1 MMNPVVNINSL
12 LCKIFS
18 TVWAHDS
25 SLSNLADMIKDIIVE
40 VNLYQMLLQG
50 EYIGRKYVI
59 PWTQFTD
66 ILELVGI
73 PNHCVLQQ

>member
-1 MMNPVVNINSL
+1 MNPVVNINSL

-25 SLSNLADMIKDIIVE
+25 SPSNLVDMIKDISVE
-40 VNLYQMLLQG
+40 VNLYQMLFQG
-50 EYIGRKYVI
+50 EYIGRKSDF
-59 PWTQFTD
+59 PWTQFTG

-73 PNHCVLQQ
+73 STHCVLQQ